1 MRTMAWR
8 TRPPPSI
15 VSPLRSARKG
25 QSAGARGG
33 KLALPRSS
41 DLAQRPA
48 LPVPENSCNSKLKSL
63 DRAFPSTVLTALRN
77 PLFRPHENRTQSRVP
92 TERGVVRCVRANK
105 GDGPAADGAT
115 TERMAPFQGTT
126 PKPVSIFV
134 RMSERGISSKS
145 STGAGFRRLTS
156 FCIGSAARLPPRCR
170 ARPTMQW
177 PGMAYDSGG
186 NRRRPIILRYK
197 WPRTLALESD

>member
-134 RMSERGISSKS
+134 RMSELAFRQNRAQARVCAGSLAFASVAQPGCRRAAGRGRPCSGLGWRTIAAG
-145 STGAGFRRLTS
+145 TGAGR
-156 FCIGSAARLPPRCR
+156 
-170 ARPTMQW
+170 
-177 PGMAYDSGG
+177 
-186 NRRRPIILRYK
+186 
-197 WPRTLALESD
+197 